1 MQIDTGGCTREEGR
15 VNTIRRGSCK
25 RIDGG
30 ISHFFFF
37 FFFFT
42 MKSQR
47 NREARNENHDPVIM
61 YACKIL
67 IYITTGVR
75 NMMK

>member
-1 MQIDTGGCTREEGR
+1 
-15 VNTIRRGSCK
+15 
-25 RIDGG
+25 
-30 ISHFFFF
+30 
-37 FFFFT
+37 